1 MDRNE
6 EGRTSSPA
14 CNMATTTALR
24 KQLDGLTETIYDAA
38 IDPGSWTAVM
48 EALRAL
54 FNTSGEAF
62 YWLDFTSSN
71 YRPVHLAGVA
81 KTYLGDFRSQF
92 FTDDNPWRIH
102 AEALHQA
109 GAIRTDSRLAEF
121 CRDSKILLRS
131 QYYNEW
137 MRPQH
142 FNHTMGTTLHAENGS
157 IANVTLLRPAD
168 AGAFR
173 AGEVERFSTISRHL
187 LRAMRIAT
195 RLGTIAE
202 RREIT
207 EQALDRLS
215 CGIVLLD
222 ADNRLLYCNAAAEA
236 MLRRSDRLTLRNGR
250 LAAINPSERGKLEA
264 LLHRFKNGNDY
275 PEPAGITLAA
285 PAPARPLKLAASR
298 FSVHR
303 GLPASPERATLLMI
317 TDSSVT
323 AARGDI
329 ACILHERYRF
339 TAAESRL
346 AQTLLDGCSVRQAAE
361 RNGITYNTA
370 RGYLKILFQKTG
382 TRRQAELVA
391 RLLGDLAHPAFATSG
406 RMYRGRRPAEQ
417 AAVPTAKPTDGI
429 RAATSRI

>member
-1 MDRNE
+1 
-6 EGRTSSPA
+6 
-14 CNMATTTALR
+14 MATTTLHR
-24 KQLDGLTETIYDAA
+24 QLDRLIETIYDAA
-38 IDPGSWTAVM
+38 IDPGNWAVVM
-48 EALRAL
+48 EALRGL

-62 YWLDFTSSN
+62 YFLDFASGN
-71 YRPVHLAGVA
+71 YRPVHLEGVA
-81 KTYLGDFRSQF
+81 RIHLRDFRSQF

-102 AEALHQA
+102 AEALHQP

-121 CRDSKILLRS
+121 CRDPKILLRS

-142 FNHTMGTTLHAENGS
+142 FNHTIGTTLHAENGS

-173 AGEVERFSTISRHL
+173 AGEVERFGTISRHL

-222 ADNRLLYCNAAAEA
+222 ADSRLLYCNAAAET
-236 MLRRSDRLTLRNGR
+236 MLRRRDRLTLRNGR

-264 LLHRFKNGNDY
+264 LLHRFKNGDDY
-275 PEPAGITLAA
+275 PVPAGITLTAHE
-285 PAPARPLKLAASR
+285 PACPLKLTASR

-317 TDSSVT
+317 IDPSVT
-323 AARGDI
+323 NTSGDI
-329 ACILHERYRF
+329 AGILHERYRF

-346 AQTLLDGCSVRQAAE
+346 AQTLLDGCGIRQAAE

-370 RGYLKILFQKTG
+370 RGYLKVLFHKTG

-391 RLLGDLAHPAFATSG
+391 RLIRDLAASPLASSRTRAPAPASATP
-406 RMYRGRRPAEQ
+406 PA
-417 AAVPTAKPTDGI
+417 P
-429 RAATSRI
+429 